1 MTGKYRFFSPIEHVE
16 HVESFEIK
24 KRIIS
29 NVEVITRSDIT
40 HTSETEFNEFELG
53 C

>member
-40 HTSETEFNEFELG
+40 IHLRLNLMNLS
-53 C
+53 